1 MNAKELVIIGAG
13 ETALLAYEYFTH
25 DSNFEVVAFSVDRA
39 FIKETSVC
47 GLPVVAFD
55 ELVNQ
60 YPPERCCC
68 FVAMGSAKLN
78 RQRAEWYCKAK
89 EKGYRLAS
97 YVSSRAFVWHNV
109 EIGDNCFI
117 LEDNTLQPF
126 VKIGNNVVLWSGNH
140 VGHRSKI
147 ADHCFITSHV
157 VISGFCSIGESS
169 FIGVNA
175 TLADEVSIG
184 KDNFIC
190 AGAII
195 GESTEE
201 NKIYRGAPSEVVKVS
216 ARRFSRVPE

>member
-1 MNAKELVIIGAG
+1 
-13 ETALLAYEYFTH
+13 
-25 DSNFEVVAFSVDRA
+25 
-39 FIKETSVC
+39 
-47 GLPVVAFD
+47 
-55 ELVNQ
+55 
-60 YPPERCCC
+60 
-68 FVAMGSAKLN
+68 LN
-78 RQRAEWYCKAK
+78 RQRAEWYRKAK

-109 EIGDNCFI
+109 VIGDNCFI

-126 VKIGNNVVLWSGNH
+126 VEIGNNVVLWSGNH
-140 VGHRSKI
+140 VGHRSRI

-184 KDNFIC
+184 RDNFIC

-195 GESTEE
+195 GESTEG
-201 NKIYRGAPSEVVKVS
+201 NQIYRGASSEVVKVS
-216 ARRFSRVPE
+216 ARRFSRVSE